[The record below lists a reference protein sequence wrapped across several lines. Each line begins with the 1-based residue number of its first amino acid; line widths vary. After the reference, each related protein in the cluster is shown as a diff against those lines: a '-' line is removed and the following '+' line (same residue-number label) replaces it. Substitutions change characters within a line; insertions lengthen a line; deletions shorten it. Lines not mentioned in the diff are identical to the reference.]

1 MNLSLPFKKFLSV
14 SVSLAQVLSTSF
26 VNLSAADLRPR
37 NHIRPLGNDVLA
49 PQMSSAANGRDVVN
63 IVNPNSDGIS
73 HNKYES
79 FDIAKDNGAI
89 LNNSQKNGIS
99 VTGGYMGANPNLS
112 SSAKLIVNEII
123 STKNT
128 SLDGMLEVF
137 GKNADIIIA
146 NENGLVVNGATFIN
160 AGGVTLTTGLID
172 DTNAQISVRQ
182 GNISIL
188 GGGVGIDGDYFSI
201 ISRSMRLSGN
211 ISKINEGVLDKVN
224 FIAGLNDVNL
234 ESSMRNPTIKTSF
247 QSELEKPKFSIDAN
261 MLGSM
266 YVGYINFVSTE
277 DGVGVRHS
285 GVIKSASDI
294 VIDAKGNIGTSA
306 LMAQNIDLKTSGD
319 ISNEGIVIADKNL
332 GIQAQSLN
340 NQANVNTEVIE
351 KLGLGLEDSYIQGEN
366 VNLKL
371 QNLSNDGKIIGF
383 NTLYLTS
390 IVPQSMFEN
399 NANMVSKDMQI
410 QSGTFKNNGRISSNT
425 LKLEAN
431 SVQTQTNSNIIAD
444 KLVLLANNFSNNGV
458 FRVNDL
464 SAQRM
469 DSFSNYGDFFATVI
483 ALEVKKFLNTKN
495 IRSNDFSVQADSVNN
510 QKGASIVSVNAKLSV
525 ENFQNAGLINANN
538 LNMKLADKGLNVGQI
553 QANSLKVVT
562 RGFMNRGEVSANN
575 ALFQTDTFVNRG
587 FFKVGNF
594 ESDIQN
600 FINAS
605 EFSVY
610 NANLNVGRLKNT
622 GKIGGQN
629 QIFLSFKDLSKSL
642 FEVLDN
648 RNGSLQ
654 SNNILSIRTGLVSI
668 DDSLGKIAANKRFL
682 IESTSDIII
691 KKDFSTIG
699 SIGFKAARIT
709 NNANTLLASQ
719 QDIYLDS
726 KIFLNNKK
734 GYVFGNN
741 ITITSD
747 KITNQEDGVI
757 DARSKLFLK
766 ADTIEN
772 NTGVIHSIGDMNIST
787 RVLNNNAKTLGRVD
801 KVMRPE
807 RKVSFWNNDDYYHL
821 LWDQRTFELKYTSF
835 NFENRLQNKQAV
847 IKSGGNLFVSFESK
861 NTNIYNNSSIIAAA
875 KNIDI
880 VGNVYNTTAQT
891 SFLAWDTLNE
901 IRIRDMAAITVANVR
916 WNISIFKPTDLV
928 YGAENAAAY
937 YAREGYW
944 KLLQL
949 MGQEDRTFNHLMTEV
964 YGQGWI
970 GANPA
975 SLNQRAN
982 RRAQIYFT
990 PKNAAQIVGGNN
1002 IRIRGGAIYN
1012 SVGSIQKIKADI
1024 ASIQTSLKG
1033 VKNFDSS
1040 MVQEVPQINSNLINS
1055 QNLNSAK
1062 DLNTKIVSQKEIFH
1076 SAGLSEEQILEL
1088 GSGLLFH
1095 ASKARLNS
1103 KISYYIE
1110 TRPGLVDMS
1119 QFHGSE
1125 YFFSKIGY
1133 VADKPISVI
1142 GDAYYENRLLN
1153 EQLTRNLG
1161 YSNAFNGNDI
1171 KGFLDNAA
1179 SEQKSLGLVIGKALS
1194 DEQISK
1200 LKKDI
1205 VWYVNKKIQ
1214 GQDVLVPQVYYSKNT
1229 SLKKNSALESSTI
1242 ASSGNLF
1249 LNVGVLDNQ
1258 SSDILGL
1265 GFVAIQAQGSVQNIG
1280 GIISG
1285 DKINIQAK
1293 DFLSKSYVDIDK
1305 FGNFQTIR
1313 QAKVNA
1319 KQDISIQ
1326 TQQNIK
1332 IQNSFIES
1340 DGKDSTVN
1348 LISKNGLI
1356 EILDDTIKKT
1366 QYTQEKKET
1375 TDSFLTSTTLVQESL
1390 SSGSKITAANI
1401 NLKAQEDIT
1410 IKRSFLSQTSK
1421 EGNINMISNGNINIL
1436 AGATDTSVKNLT
1448 EFSGMNTATNM
1459 HEYSTATQTDS
1470 VFHQALGTLI
1480 AASGNIHMK
1489 SEKNLTIESS
1499 EIASKG
1505 KTILFADGNINIL
1518 DTQNTSTLDSSY
1530 TSYQIFGVK
1539 AGSEKQVI
1547 SASSGSL
1554 IKGEEGLV
1562 MNSQGDMQIRGS
1574 NLEGKNLIL
1583 KTQGDFKVE
1592 AAKNTFEQESASY
1605 SLGFVGSANA
1615 GIMGNQGSA
1624 GFGIKEGENFARA
1637 QSIFDTKMLS
1647 SGKIQMD
1654 SLVSAD
1660 FGLNFGY
1667 NSQTLHST
1675 RYTNS
1680 SIKSSG
1686 DLMMVAQGNMDIG
1699 GANFDSARDIIAQAQ
1714 SIQSSKYIDE
1724 TTTNFTGFDISI
1736 KQKANAT
1743 SSIIDATNMVL
1754 NVVTDAI
1761 DGKNIN
1767 PAIVAAQAV
1776 GATTNLIFGD
1786 LIGGVSVQEVGLQVA
1801 REESVKNSE
1810 NITHIKAGGKV
1821 LIQSTKGNIEL
1832 NGVVLHADSL
1842 MLDSAQNI
1850 SIKGAKSSQE
1860 ESGFSVGVQAR
1871 VQESAGYSALWGA
1884 NTDIGVGGDVGFSY
1898 NKRNEISYQT
1908 SEFNIKNEAVIISK
1922 NDLSIIGGRINAK
1935 TADLDVGGNL
1945 HIASMVDSKDSEDFY
1960 ANLGGDVSLGAASNT
1975 IGKAD
1980 ISLNGGGGYYYNSS
1994 KSLGMQSGIVVNGK
2008 LNANIKGDASL
2019 EGAVLDSKT
2028 KEGSFDVG
2036 GKLEILDTALYQNT
2050 KGGGVNLSGGMSG
2063 GFGGQVNIAD
2073 FKDEKS
2079 LLHSMIN
2086 ISTSAKKGV
2095 SINKSEASLKDIYT
2109 DNTKTETI
2117 LSSLSFA
2124 GGDIRFSGDA
2134 HKIKKALSPK
2144 KPKPTHLVSDGD
2156 SESNIIYSG
2165 PAEPLHFET
2174 VVARQ
2179 ENLLSALT
2187 PKKEIQNTASKESF
2201 PSQNNE
2207 SKDIL
2212 FVQHTQNSQEANL
2225 ALPSFKNIKND
2236 NRVLVPDFAQNQ
2248 QAGNSL
2254 EPKNVVLQSS
2264 ELSWMNH
2271 LSDSKTEETSN
2282 FPQNSIEGKKLG
2294 SGSYGEAYLVSH
2306 EGLDYVVKV
2315 PTKPEY
2321 LANLNK
2327 EAQILS
2333 SIPEYPNIVKTEGV
2347 KDIQGQ
2353 QGLVLEYVQGST
2365 LDTVLGSLKDAY
2377 NDNIITH
2384 SEFFGSVSHLTQGVL
2399 RGINHLG
2406 SNGIVHSD
2414 IKGNN
2419 ILFDSNTY
2427 QPKIIDFGL
2436 ARGVGDEAR
2445 AGHPLFASP
2454 EALDSMLGISS
2465 AQRADTKQDVYA
2477 IGQFVHKMGEG
2488 QNHVFGVNAQADPL
2502 EYAMKKKINKLHED
2516 NTFDTYQPLTKQ
2528 DQSGFK
2534 EFGKYGYEGAYTQF
2548 VNNALAIDPNKR
2560 LSASDLLNSDFIQD
2574 PLIESYELPTVLEK
2588 AKIYLGGFETIIQ
2601 GHYSEQA
2608 QQPNFAPNERV
2619 LPKTMDI
2626 SQKESYDRVVALSV
2640 ASQIKHIP
2648 TENNNLQT
2656 PLKASPN
2663 FGNVSLI
2670 YGVDEARET
2679 LKDAVSNKEIDK
2691 RPLVVNDYL
2700 YALNNE
2706 DRLNEFSQAL
2716 QEGSHLN
2723 SYIQKIIDYRVSD
2736 RYPELKRVNEIPKED
2751 NLRLLHQLISSAEG
2765 KKTFADIY
2773 DKNFQMG
2780 SILEKAFDNDMERL
2794 IMAIGDKDGTDG
2806 LSVEEKEL
2814 YHQYMDLENK
2824 TYQEDFFFQKSKNI
2838 LSNVF
2843 SDGGKIYFSL
2853 DGIVNEIKSSAE
2865 VGNEIQMQN
2874 LKEVFNLDD
2883 KNYDSIT
2890 SRELRDIYENYKENP
2905 NLKFFIKDHI
2915 IENPLKN
2922 LFEEPKTTLATSDMS
2937 ASLDSSSSLGDMHS
2951 DFNGES
2957 LEIRHLPVEN
2967 HKNLESLLQG
2977 QPNFSN
2983 VALIYGVGESREILL
2998 KAVPFEE
3005 MKKRPLLADDY
3016 LQALNPGID
3025 DERNERFHD
3034 FAYSVAQEQ
3043 PNLFKD
3049 TILDYKAIVKNLRNE
3064 GVNAIPR
3071 EDNQKIF
3078 ESLVSDKD
3086 SVNIIKNIDINKRT
3100 LEQIRQV
3107 SQERGFKQ
3115 LLDFIDNKT
3124 ADVVSSI
3131 PEENYLKDLYI
3142 RHITANDE
3150 ERFFGAK
3157 TINILKNVLDANG
3170 KIYFNLDKIVTDYY
3184 PYTDRVRNVDLTR
3197 LKNIFNP
3204 ADEYYE
3210 SITAEELRYV
3220 YGAYREHP
3228 NLKFVIKKQVIEN
3241 PFKQPEVIE
3250 SIESQRNQ

>member
-1 MNLSLPFKKFLSV
+1 MNLSIPFKRFLSI

-89 LNNSQKNGIS
+89 LNNSQEDGVS
-99 VTGGYMGANPNLS
+99 VTGGYTGANPNLS
-112 SSAKLIVNEII
+112 SSAKLIINEII

-128 SLDGMLEVF
+128 SLDGTLEVF
-137 GKNADIIIA
+137 GKNADIVIA
-146 NENGLVVNGATFIN
+146 NENGLIVNGATFIN

-172 DTNAQISVRQ
+172 DINAQISVRQ
-182 GNISIL
+182 GNVSIL
-188 GGGVGIDGDYFSI
+188 GRGVGIDGDYFSI
-201 ISRSMRLSGN
+201 ISRSMQLSGN
-211 ISKINEGVLDKVN
+211 ISKINEGVVDKVN

-234 ESSMRNPTIKTSF
+234 ESSMRNPIIKTSL
-247 QSELEKPKFSIDAN
+247 QSDLEKPKFSIDAN

-266 YVGYINFVSTE
+266 YAGYINFVSTE
-277 DGVGVRHS
+277 DGMGVRHS
-285 GVIKSASDI
+285 GIIKSASDI
-294 VIDAKGNIGTSA
+294 IIDAKGNISTSA

-319 ISNEGIVIADKNL
+319 INNEGIVIADKNL
-332 GIQAQSLN
+332 EIQAQSLS
-340 NQANVNTEVIE
+340 NQVNVNTEVTK
-351 KLGLGLEDSYIQGEN
+351 KLGLGLKDSYIQGEN
-366 VNLKL
+366 VGLKL
-371 QNLSNDGKIIGF
+371 QNLNNDGKIIGL
-383 NTLYLTS
+383 NTLYLTA
-390 IVPQSMFEN
+390 IVSQSVFEN

-431 SVQTQTNSNIIAD
+431 SIQIRKDSNVVAD
-444 KLVLLANNFSNNGV
+444 KLVLFAHDFSNNGIV
-458 FRVNDL
+458 RVNNL
-464 SAQRM
+464 NAQSM
-469 DSFSNYGDFFATVI
+469 DSFSNYGDFFSNTIV
-483 ALEVKKFLNTKN
+483 LEVKKFLNIKN
-495 IRSNDFSVQADSVNN
+495 IQSNNFSVQTEHADN
-510 QKGASIVSVNAKLSV
+510 QKGASIISVNANISAK
-525 ENFQNAGLINANN
+525 NFQNSGLINANN
-538 LNMKLADKGLNVGQI
+538 LDMKLADKGLNLGQI
-553 QANSLKVVT
+553 QANSLKIVT
-562 RGFMNRGEVSANN
+562 KDFMNQGEVSANN
-575 ALFQTDTFVNRG
+575 TTFQTDTFVNRG
-587 FFKVGNF
+587 FFKTGNF

-600 FINAS
+600 FINTS
-605 EFSVY
+605 EFGVY

-622 GKIGGQN
+622 GKIDGQN
-629 QIFLSFKDLSKSL
+629 QIFLSFKDLSKPL

-648 RNGSLQ
+648 RSGSLQ
-654 SNNILSIRTGLVSI
+654 SNNILSIRTGLVNI

-682 IESTSDIII
+682 IESTSDITI
-691 KKDFSTIG
+691 KKNFSTIG
-699 SIGFKAARIT
+699 SIGFKAARIL
-709 NNANTLLASQ
+709 NNTNTLLASQ
-719 QDIYLDS
+719 QDINLDS

-747 KITNQEDGVI
+747 KITNQEDSVI

-772 NTGVIHSIGDMNIST
+772 NTGVIHSIGDMNISA
-787 RVLNNNAKTLGRVD
+787 RVLHNNAKTLGRID
-801 KVMRPE
+801 KIMRPE
-807 RKVSFWNNDDYYHL
+807 RKISFWNNDDYYHV

-835 NFENRLQNKQAV
+835 NFENHLQNKQAV
-847 IKSGGNLFVSFESK
+847 IKSGGNLFISFESK
-861 NTNIYNNSSIIAAA
+861 NTNVHNNSSIIAAA

-880 VGNVYNTTAQT
+880 VGDVYNTTAQT
-891 SFLAWDTLNE
+891 SFMAWDKLNE
-901 IRIRDMAAITVANVR
+901 IGIRDMASITVVNAR
-916 WNISIFKPTDLV
+916 WDVSIFKPTDLV
-928 YGAENAAAY
+928 YWAENSTTY
-937 YAREGYW
+937 YSREGYW

-949 MGQEDRTFNHLMTEV
+949 MGQEDTTFNHLMTKI
-964 YGQGWI
+964 YGEGWI
-970 GANPA
+970 RSNPTL
-975 SLNQRAN
+975 LNQRAN
-982 RRAQIYFT
+982 RGAQISFT
-990 PKNAAQIVGGNN
+990 PKNVAQIIGGDN
-1002 IRIRGGAIYN
+1002 ITIRGGVVYN
-1012 SVGSIQKIKADI
+1012 SVGSIQKIKTDI

-1033 VKNFDSS
+1033 IQNFDSS
-1040 MVQEVPQINSNLINS
+1040 KAQEVSQMNPNLINS
-1055 QNLNSAK
+1055 QNIDSAK
-1062 DLNTKIVSQKEIFH
+1062 NLNPKITSKKEIFH

-1088 GSGLLFH
+1088 GSGLLFY
-1095 ASKARLNS
+1095 ASNTQLNS

-1110 TRPGLVDMS
+1110 TRPGLVDMNK
-1119 QFHGSE
+1119 FYGSE

-1133 VADKPISVI
+1133 VADKPISII

-1161 YSNAFNGNDI
+1161 YNNAFDSNDI

-1214 GQDVLVPQVYYSKNT
+1214 GQDVLVPQVFYSKNT
-1229 SLKKNSALESSTI
+1229 ALKKNSVLESSTI
-1242 ASSGNLF
+1242 VSSGDLF
-1249 LNVGVLDNQ
+1249 LNVGVLQNQ

-1265 GFVAIQAQGSVQNIG
+1265 GFVAIKAQGSVQNIG
-1280 GIISG
+1280 GVILG
-1285 DKINIQAK
+1285 DEINIQAK
-1293 DFLSKSYVDIDK
+1293 DFLSKSQVDIDK
-1305 FGNFQTIR
+1305 FGNLQTVR
-1313 QAKVNA
+1313 QAKVSA

-1326 TQQNIK
+1326 TWQNIK

-1340 DGKDSTVN
+1340 NGKDSKVN

-1366 QYTQEKKET
+1366 QFTQEKKET
-1375 TDSFLTSTTLVQESL
+1375 SDSFWTSTTMIQESL

-1410 IKRSFLSQTSK
+1410 IKGSSLFQTSK
-1421 EGNINMISNGNINIL
+1421 EGSINMISNENINIL
-1436 AGATDTSVKNLT
+1436 AGAIDTNVKNLT

-1459 HEYSTATQTDS
+1459 YEYSTATQTDS

-1480 AASGNIHMK
+1480 EASGNIHMK
-1489 SEKNLTIESS
+1489 SEKNLTLKSS
-1499 EIASKG
+1499 KITSEG
-1505 KTILFADGNINIL
+1505 KTSLFADGKMNIL

-1539 AGSEKQVI
+1539 AGSEKQVT
-1547 SASSGSL
+1547 STSSSSL
-1554 IKGEEGLV
+1554 IKGKEGLV
-1562 MNSQGDMQIRGS
+1562 INSQGDIQIRGS
-1574 NLEGKNLIL
+1574 SLEGKDLIL
-1583 KTQGDFKVE
+1583 KTQGELKIE
-1592 AAKNTFEQESASY
+1592 AAKNTFEQKSTSY
-1605 SLGFVGSANA
+1605 SLGIVGSANA
-1615 GIMGNQGSA
+1615 GMIGNQVLA
-1624 GFGIKEGENFARA
+1624 GFGINEGENFAQA
-1637 QSIFDTKMLS
+1637 QSNFDTKTLS

-1654 SLVSAD
+1654 SLASAD
-1660 FGLNFGY
+1660 FGLSFGY
-1667 NSQTLHST
+1667 NSQNLHST

-1699 GANFDSARDIIAQAQ
+1699 GANFDSARDIVLQAQ
-1714 SIQSSKYIDE
+1714 SIQSSKYVNE
-1724 TTTNFTGFDISI
+1724 TATNSTGFDISI
-1736 KQKANAT
+1736 KQKINAT
-1743 SSIIDATNMVL
+1743 SSIVDTANMVSNIATNAV
-1754 NVVTDAI
+1754 

-1767 PAIVAAQAV
+1767 PAIVSAQVV

-1786 LIGGVSVQEVGLQVA
+1786 LIGGVSVQEVSFQA
-1801 REESVKNSE
+1801 THQESVKNSE
-1810 NITHIKAGGKV
+1810 NITHINAGGKA

-1832 NGVVLHADSL
+1832 SGVELNANSLVLN
-1842 MLDSAQNI
+1842 SAQDI
-1850 SIKGAKSSQE
+1850 FIKSAKSSHE
-1860 ESGFSVGVQAR
+1860 ESGFSVGAQAR

-1884 NTDIGVGGDVGFSY
+1884 NTDIGLGGDVSASY
-1898 NKRNEISYQT
+1898 NKKNET
-1908 SEFNIKNEAVIISK
+1908 THKNSEFNIKNEAVVVSK
-1922 NDLSIIGGRINAK
+1922 NDLSMIGGRINAK

-1945 HIASMVDSKDSEDFY
+1945 HIVSMVDSKDSKNFQ
-1960 ANLGGDVSLGAASNT
+1960 ANLGGDVSLGVASNT
-1975 IGKAD
+1975 LGKAD
-1980 ISLNGGGGYYYNSS
+1980 ISLNGGVGYYSDSS
-1994 KSLGMQSGIVVNGK
+1994 KSVGEQSGIVVDGK
-2008 LNANIKGDASL
+2008 LNVNIKGNASL

-2028 KEGSFDVG
+2028 KNGSFDVG
-2036 GKLEILDTALYQNT
+2036 GKLEILDVALYQNT
-2050 KGGGVNLSGGMSG
+2050 QGGKASLSGGMSG
-2063 GFGGQVNIAD
+2063 DFGGQINIAD

-2095 SINKSEASLKDIYT
+2095 FINKSEASIKDIST

-2117 LSSLSFA
+2117 LSNFSFA
-2124 GGDIRFSGDA
+2124 GGDISFSGDA
-2134 HKIKKALSPK
+2134 HKIKKAFSPK
-2144 KPKPTHLVSDGD
+2144 SKPTHLVSDGHG
-2156 SESNIIYSG
+2156 ESNVIYSG
-2165 PAEPLHFET
+2165 PAKPLHFET
-2174 VVARQ
+2174 IVARQ
-2179 ENLLSALT
+2179 ENLLSAPI
-2187 PKKEIQNTASKESF
+2187 PKKDIQNMTSKEF
-2201 PSQNNE
+2201 PPSQNNE

-2212 FVQHTQNSQEANL
+2212 VQHTQNPQEVNL
-2225 ALPSFKNIKND
+2225 ALPSFKDIKND
-2236 NRVLVPDFAQNQ
+2236 LELSLVDRVLVPDFAQIQ

-2254 EPKNVVLQSS
+2254 ESNVILKSS

-2294 SGSYGEAYLVSH
+2294 LGSYGEAYLVNH

-2315 PTKPEY
+2315 PTRPEY

-2327 EAQILS
+2327 EAQILN
-2333 SIPEYPNIVKTEGV
+2333 SIPQYPNIVKTEGV

-2353 QGLVLEYVQGST
+2353 QGLVLEYIQGST
-2365 LDTVLGSLKDAY
+2365 LDNVLSSLKDAY
-2377 NDNIITH
+2377 NDNTISH

-2399 RGINHLG
+2399 KGINHLG

-2419 ILFDSNTY
+2419 ILFDSNTH

-2436 ARGVGDEAR
+2436 ARRVGDEAR

-2454 EALDSMLGISS
+2454 EVLDSMLGISNL
-2465 AQRADTKQDVYA
+2465 QRADTKQDVYA

-2528 DQSGFK
+2528 DQSGSK

-2574 PLIESYELPTVLEK
+2574 PLIESYELPTVLQK

-2608 QQPNFAPNERV
+2608 QQLNFAPNEIV

-2626 SQKESYDRVVALSV
+2626 SQKESYDRVIALNP

-2648 TENNNLQT
+2648 TENNNLQM
-2656 PLKASPN
+2656 PSKATPN

-2679 LKDAVSNKEIDK
+2679 LKDAVSNKEFDK

-2716 QEGSHLN
+2716 QEDSHLN
-2723 SYIQKIIDYRVSD
+2723 PYIQKIIDYRVSD

-2751 NLRLLHQLISSAEG
+2751 NLKLLNQLISSTEG
-2765 KKTFADIY
+2765 KKTFTDIY

-2780 SILEKAFDNDMERL
+2780 SILEKAFDNNMERL

-2806 LSVEEKEL
+2806 LSMEEKEL
-2814 YHQYMDLENK
+2814 YRQYMDLENK

-2853 DGIVNEIKSSAE
+2853 DGVVNEIKGGI
-2865 VGNEIQMQN
+2865 VGNEIKMQN
-2874 LKEVFNLDD
+2874 LKEVFNPED
-2883 KNYDSIT
+2883 KNYGSIT

-2922 LFEEPKTTLATSDMS
+2922 LFEESKTTLDTP
-2937 ASLDSSSSLGDMHS
+2937 SLDSNLGDVLL
-2951 DFNGES
+2951 DLNAKS
-2957 LEIRHLPVEN
+2957 LEIHHLPVAN

-2998 KAVPFEE
+2998 KAVPPEE

-3016 LQALNPGID
+3016 LQALNPGVD
-3025 DERNERFHD
+3025 DDRNERFHD

-3049 TILDYKAIVKNLRNE
+3049 VILDYKAIVKNLRNE

-3071 EDNQKIF
+3071 EDNQKVF

-3086 SVNIIKNIDINKRT
+3086 SVNILKNIDMNKRT

-3157 TINILKNVLDANG
+3157 TINILKNVLDAGG

-3184 PYTDRVRNVDLTR
+3184 PYTDRVSNVDLTR

-3220 YGAYREHP
+3220 YGAYRDHP
-3228 NLKFVIKKQVIEN
+3228 NLKFMIKKQVIEN

-3250 SIESQRNQ
+3250 NIEFQRNQ